1 MAAGTAT
8 VITVAERAEA
18 RCRKTDMNRMLST
31 LAVLLLLA
39 PAALAA
45 EKGVA
50 TIGNQTISQAEL
62 DAAIGNRLMRMR
74 TEEYNARKST
84 LDDLIAERLLK
95 AEADKRSITVEE
107 LLKTEVGGRIEMP
120 TAAEV
125 EPFYE
130 GTKDRYASL
139 SKDEAIAQI
148 IEGMR
153 RQRIATRTAEYVKS
167 LRTAAGVKVFLEPP
181 RSTVVATGPTRGA
194 ENAPVTIYEFSDFEC
209 QFCGKASGT
218 VKKLEQRYGDQVK
231 IVFVDYPLAMHRT
244 APRAAEAGHCAAEQ
258 GKFWELHDRF
268 FSKNGGPLA
277 DADIRNYATD
287 AGVDM
292 AAFDAC
298 MKSGK
303 HAETWKAGQSAGTKV
318 GVGSTPTFFV
328 NGRMVVG
335 AAPLEQFTAIID
347 DELARTQSSKSRA
360 VASK

>member
-1 MAAGTAT
+1 
-8 VITVAERAEA
+8 
-18 RCRKTDMNRMLST
+18 MNRMLSM

-39 PAALAA
+39 PALIAA
-45 EKGVA
+45 DKGVA
-50 TIGNQTISQAEL
+50 VIGNQTISQTEL
-62 DAAIGNRLMRMR
+62 DAAVGNRLMRMR
-74 TEEYNARKST
+74 TEEYNARKSA

-95 AEADKRSITVEE
+95 TEADKRHITVEE
-107 LLKTEVGGRIEMP
+107 LLKTEVGGRIEVP
-120 TAAEV
+120 TAEEV

-130 GTKDRYASL
+130 GTKDRYTS
-139 SKDEAIAQI
+139 STKEDAIAQI

-153 RQRIATRTAEYVKS
+153 RQRIATRTAAYVKE
-167 LRTAAGVKVFLEPP
+167 LRAAAGVKVFLEPP
-181 RSTVVATGPTRGA
+181 RSTVQASGHTRGG

-209 QFCGKASGT
+209 QFCGRASST
-218 VKKLEQRYGDQVK
+218 VRKLEQQYGDQVK

-258 GKFWELHDRF
+258 EKFWDLHDRF
-268 FSKNGGPLA
+268 FSKNGGPFP
-277 DADIRNYATD
+277 DTEIRKYAAE

-292 AAFDAC
+292 DKFDAC

-303 HAETWKAGQSAGTKV
+303 HAETWKAGQAAGTKV

-335 AAPLEQFTAIID
+335 AAPLEQFTSIID
-347 DELARTQSSKSRA
+347 DELARVQASKTRS